1 MRIDVLT
8 AFPRILNEP
17 LNESILKQA
26 QKRIDLKINIRD
38 LREFATDKH
47 RTLDDTPYGGGPGM
61 IMKAEPFFKALEHIF
76 AEAGN
81 QIANRV
87 IYPSPQGSLFNQEF
101 AEEFSKADHL
111 IFLCGHYKAIDQRI
125 IDRWVTD
132 EISVGDFILS
142 GGEIPALLMIDAIVR
157 VVPGVIGEIKSAQT
171 DSFQGFLLDSPY
183 YTRPENYRGLSVPE
197 VLLSGDHQKIYEWRL
212 NQKIERTRRLRP
224 DLYKKFLSLRPQND
238 SGKKD
243 GRTRKKKL

>member
-8 AFPRILNEP
+8 AFPRILDDP

-26 QKRIDLKINIRD
+26 QKRIDLKINIWD
-38 LREFATDKH
+38 LREFASDKH

-61 IMKAEPFFKALEHIF
+61 IMKAEPFFKALEYIF

-81 QIANRV
+81 QITNRV
-87 IYPSPQGSLFNQEF
+87 IYPTPQGSLFDQDF

-111 IFLCGHYKAIDQRI
+111 VFLCGHYKAIDQRI

-132 EISVGDFILS
+132 KISVGDFILS

-157 VVPGVIGEIKSAQT
+157 LVPGVIGEIKSAQT

-183 YTRPENYRGLSVPE
+183 YTRPENYQGLRVPE
-197 VLLSGDHQKIYEWRL
+197 VLLSGDHKKIDEWRR
-212 NQKIERTRRLRP
+212 NQKIERTKLLRP
-224 DLYKKFLSLRPQND
+224 DLYEKYLSSQPQAHR
-238 SGKKD
+238 GKKE
-243 GRTRKKKL
+243 RSKKNNN